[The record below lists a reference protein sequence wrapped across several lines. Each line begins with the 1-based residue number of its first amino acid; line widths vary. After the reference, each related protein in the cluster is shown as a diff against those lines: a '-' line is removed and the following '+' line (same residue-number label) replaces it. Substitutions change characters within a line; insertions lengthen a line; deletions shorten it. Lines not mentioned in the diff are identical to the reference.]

1 MPCFHPIT
9 AYNKIYGGLT
19 WKLSESNGTT
29 TTVSCKQCTGC
40 RQEYSRQWAMR
51 NMHEASLW
59 LNNIFIT
66 LTYDND
72 HLPQHN
78 TLIKKDFQDFMKR
91 LRKHKKANTSNPI
104 RYYQCGEYGEKFGRP
119 HYHAILFN
127 TNFRDRETLTRP

>member
-1 MPCFHPIT
+1 MPCFHPLH
-9 AYNKIYGGLT
+9 AYNKIGGGIT
-19 WKLSESNGTT
+19 WKKSESNGTNA
-29 TTVSCKQCTGC
+29 TVPCGQCTGC

-91 LRKHKKANTSNPI
+91 LRKKKKRKHKQSNKILSMRRIRRKIRPSALSCNTI
-104 RYYQCGEYGEKFGRP
+104 QHKFSRP
-119 HYHAILFN
+119 RNH
-127 TNFRDRETLTRP
+127 TRP